1 MTETASVAQQEN
13 PASSKDDKLEDQAPP
28 KTNSSKQETTEKDT
42 QADELGSDDL
52 AVGLPKEQYKPRPSR
67 SRSTRNAD
75 SIVETVDFSKRP
87 EVQAKA
93 RIKRSKT
100 LGAAVKADSLIE
112 LPSFPS
118 AKPETDS
125 AANNKSKAKR
135 KRTVDSESTSEAPK
149 KAEEAVADKDTP
161 GVENV
166 HKALEPDIT
175 AVESLTEPEHPNSL
189 ISGPDDTTQQAVVKQ
204 AVPDTE
210 PLANH
215 PQPNASLQEVS
226 NDKEATSMPK
236 PRGRPRKTSSAPKPR
251 KRRKTDKPPIQP
263 SEERTVSEAANQQ
276 TTNGNADPVTAL
288 AEQDGNKAPPNPVP
302 STTTTRITEGKPAEN
317 GKEPTPSP
325 KQIIEE
331 LQTPKRPAKKGPDKH
346 SPLNSGKVPYRV
358 GLSKRARI
366 EPLLRIVRK

>member
-1 MTETASVAQQEN
+1 MTETASVALQEN
-13 PASSKDDKLEDQAPP
+13 PASSKDDKPEEQAPP
-28 KTNSSKQETTEKDT
+28 ETNSPKQETTEKDT

-93 RIKRSKT
+93 KIKRSKT
-100 LGAAVKADSLIE
+100 LGAAVKPDNLIE

-118 AKPETDS
+118 AKPEKDH
-125 AANNKSKAKR
+125 AVNNKSKAKR

-149 KAEEAVADKDTP
+149 KAEEAVVDKDTP
-161 GVENV
+161 GVQNV
-166 HKALEPDIT
+166 HKALEPDIS
-175 AVESLTEPEHPNSL
+175 AVELLAEHEHPNPL
-189 ISGPDDTTQQAVVKQ
+189 ISGPDSTIQQAVVKQ
-204 AVPDTE
+204 AISAAE

-215 PQPNASLQEVS
+215 PLPNTSLQEAQ
-226 NDKEATSMPK
+226 NDSESTSMPK
-236 PRGRPRKTSSAPKPR
+236 PRGRPRKSSSAPKPR
-251 KRRKTDKPPIQP
+251 KRRKTDEPPIEP
-263 SEERTVSEAANQQ
+263 SEEPIVTEAANQQ
-276 TTNGNADPVTAL
+276 TTDGNTDSITAL
-288 AEQDGNKAPPNPVP
+288 AEQDGNTGPPNPVP

-325 KQIIEE
+325 KQIIDE